1 MKSDPAL
8 TPLTKINLKYIK
20 DLNIR
25 PETSLVMFDNR
36 AKNTQWGKYSPF
48 TPLTKINSTWIK
60 DLNVSA
66 ETTELLE
73 NLVKKLLDIGFST
86 DCLYVTSKA
95 EATEAKTN
103 KWL

>member
-1 MKSDPAL
+1 MKLDPTL
-8 TPLTKINLKYIK
+8 TSVTKINLKCIK

-25 PETSLVMFDNR
+25 PETSLVMFDNG

-73 NLVKKLLDIGFST
+73 NLVKNSLTLVSALIVDI
-86 DCLYVTSKA
+86 
-95 EATEAKTN
+95 
-103 KWL
+103 